1 MILRRVASCCGSP
14 GRKGVLLGGLDN
26 VEPAV
31 LARVEAN
38 TYKHEANTP
47 ESRAHS
53 LFLRTLDVDEH
64 AIKAEYALLQRARM
78 VCDLTGFRGRVATG
92 FGLDHDV
99 EVDELLGERGHVVL
113 KAEGVFARGVGR
125 EDIVALPL
133 ALAVKDDLLA
143 RIFHLEVDVKRAT
156 GLNLFGAPLA
166 REELPVQQIRTA

>member
-1 MILRRVASCCGSP
+1 M
-14 GRKGVLLGGLDN
+14 
-26 VEPAV
+26 
-31 LARVEAN
+31 EAT

-64 AIKAEYALLQRARM
+64 AIEAEYALLQRARM
-78 VCDLTGFRGRVATG
+78 VCDLAGLRGRVATG
-92 FGLDHDV
+92 FGLHHDV
-99 EVDELLGERGHVVL
+99 EVDELLGEGGHVVL
-113 KAEGVFARGVGR
+113 KAEGVFARSVGR

-166 REELPVQQIRTA
+166 REELSGQQIRTA

>member
-1 MILRRVASCCGSP
+1 MK
-14 GRKGVLLGGLDN
+14 GRKNVLLGGFDN

-31 LARVEAN
+31 LARVEA
-38 TYKHEANTP
+38 TTRKHKADTP

-64 AIKAEYALLQRARM
+64 AIEAEYALLQRAR
-78 VCDLTGFRGRVATG
+78 VVRDLTGLRGRVATG
-92 FGLDHDV
+92 FGLHHDV

-113 KAEGVFARGVGR
+113 KAEGVFARSVGR

-156 GLNLFGAPLA
+156 GLNLSEAPLA
-166 REELPVQQIRTA
+166 ARSVSVQQVRTA